1 MYNNEQAILNFGY
14 VGQTSERL
22 GRFDDA
28 SRIMSAMQKE
38 EDEKHKTDPERRYKV
53 LLYLQHIPLPNGMS
67 MYDWLV
73 AMSGGTDL
81 TVPSQPLIDF
91 VKYCLEDPLTVVS
104 IKPGVSCLS
113 LPNVLLRYFG
123 VHPKFAP
130 FYQVGMGITPTVE
143 KALAPSWAI
152 LDYADATSPDIRV
165 EAKYLRTPFHLMI
178 DEVIKSK
185 TVDQLPNFARTYHN
199 DFFHQVN
206 YRKLAVRACPPARTP
221 RPVTLGPDRRP
232 APRAADGLQ
241 GYGRL
246 LCDGPRAGR
255 PRPPRARHPARRDL
269 RARALGPRAAR
280 ATRCS
285 PAARPC
291 AGLRDVP
298 VQLGLRAGAE
308 DLARRRPLPAAPVLP
323 ARAGARLGA
332 GRGQRRGRRRRL
344 RQRRRWRARRLRG
357 RLGRPGRAGLI
368 ARELNSG
375 SGVAAALVCDPAV
388 GVRSCATRPWHS
400 GSPPSMTRCLCGWV
414 GTRVSEGS
422 INVIQS
428 HH

>member
-130 FYQVGMGITPTVE
+130 FYQVG
-143 KALAPSWAI
+143 
-152 LDYADATSPDIRV
+152 Y
-165 EAKYLRTPFHLMI
+165 
-178 DEVIKSK
+178 
-185 TVDQLPNFARTYHN
+185 
-199 DFFHQVN
+199 
-206 YRKLAVRACPPARTP
+206 
-221 RPVTLGPDRRP
+221 
-232 APRAADGLQ
+232 
-241 GYGRL
+241 
-246 LCDGPRAGR
+246 
-255 PRPPRARHPARRDL
+255 
-269 RARALGPRAAR
+269 
-280 ATRCS
+280 
-285 PAARPC
+285 
-291 AGLRDVP
+291 
-298 VQLGLRAGAE
+298 
-308 DLARRRPLPAAPVLP
+308 
-323 ARAGARLGA
+323 
-332 GRGQRRGRRRRL
+332 
-344 RQRRRWRARRLRG
+344 
-357 RLGRPGRAGLI
+357 
-368 ARELNSG
+368 
-375 SGVAAALVCDPAV
+375 
-388 GVRSCATRPWHS
+388 
-400 GSPPSMTRCLCGWV
+400 
-414 GTRVSEGS
+414 
-422 INVIQS
+422 
-428 HH
+428 